1 MLDGVG
7 RAGARCVWGWAELV
21 VGKDMDLGG
30 MLSGAGAKEARMGF
44 SLAHWGMSS
53 FEILCVLDGAF
64 FSGRNGGRTSGSGP
78 PFVADLYH
86 VFMTY
91 TRCPRQLHSCYSK
104 GLSCVQFHSHPFM

>member
-1 MLDGVG
+1 M
-7 RAGARCVWGWAELV
+7 WGWAELV

-64 FSGRNGGRTSGSGP
+64 SRDAMAAARAGPGPRSWRTCTMSS
-78 PFVADLYH
+78 
-86 VFMTY
+86 
-91 TRCPRQLHSCYSK
+91 
-104 GLSCVQFHSHPFM
+104 